1 MFDEQRPVRRPPKG
15 SLTRLGVHHLRGQLF
30 FFQRN
35 KFGNRG
41 TSFAWTL
48 LITWKC
54 LLTRD
59 IRRCSMNKLIND
71 ISFFVKSVETW
82 KSVLPIDL
90 GTWDYFIE
98 IIFYFVLFCYIL
110 SGLLYIISTFLHE
123 DSHGI
128 EWKEGKRNSVYLDTS
143 CTIYLKYSV
152 LQYLQCRSNW
162 GSKWEFNT
170 YYGPLN
176 QARKNNE
183 TCLLVSIGSEQI
195 RLEFSSSSLKIAGG
209 KFIKWRVTRSHE
221 KRGDSEKKDVEEP
234 YFGEVK
240 VLKMSRN
247 LLARVRNKSKR
258 NKKRRE
264 ETGVFFGRV

>member
-1 MFDEQRPVRRPPKG
+1 MFDEQRPVRRPPEG

-128 EWKEGKRNSVYLDTS
+128 EKKAKGILFILTRVVRFIWNIAFSNIYNVGRIEDQNENSIHITGHWIKHVRIMKLVCSFPSDPS
-143 CTIYLKYSV
+143 KYV
-152 LQYLQCRSNW
+152 LNSHL
-162 GSKWEFNT
+162 
-170 YYGPLN
+170 
-176 QARKNNE
+176 
-183 TCLLVSIGSEQI
+183 
-195 RLEFSSSSLKIAGG
+195 RL
-209 KFIKWRVTRSHE
+209 
-221 KRGDSEKKDVEEP
+221 
-234 YFGEVK
+234 
-240 VLKMSRN
+240 
-247 LLARVRNKSKR
+247 
-258 NKKRRE
+258 
-264 ETGVFFGRV
+264 